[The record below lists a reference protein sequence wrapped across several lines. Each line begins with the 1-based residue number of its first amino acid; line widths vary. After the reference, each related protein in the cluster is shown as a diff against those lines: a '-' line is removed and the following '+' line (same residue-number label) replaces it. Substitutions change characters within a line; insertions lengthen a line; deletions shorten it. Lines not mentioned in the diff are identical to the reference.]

1 MLSRPL
7 VTEPIEPAAMAAA
20 STVGPW
26 HALVSALGLALLGA
40 EPRQRIRLRRTLLS
54 GLMYLLFNLLRWAGA
69 MHGLVSWPAAE
80 LVATY
85 EIAGFLLLYAL
96 LRSGRTQHLR
106 DPALT
111 LLQILFALSALV
123 LNYACIEISRNVALP
138 LLCLVLVFG
147 MYRLTPG
154 QILLT
159 GGATVAM
166 LLAMLLLMWRL
177 RVPDFDVAEQSLN
190 VVLAAVTLPLFAMV
204 ARRLAQMRQ
213 RHVQQK
219 ADMAEAIEKLH
230 HLATRD
236 GLTGLVNRRH
246 MMAQL
251 ADEQLRLARS
261 QRACCVALL
270 DIDHFKRI
278 NDTHGHQMG
287 DSVLV
292 SFARQVVEVL
302 PGPDAVCRWGG
313 EEFLVLMPEESLP
326 TARAAIDRLL
336 RRIDI
341 SLPPHDDG
349 SAWRVTLSAGLA
361 EVQAGEPLQQA
372 IERADAALYRAKQ
385 AGRDRLELAT

>member
-1 MLSRPL
+1 MLPTPL
-7 VTEPIEPAAMAAA
+7 AAELTEPAVQAGAPAVAR
-20 STVGPW
+20 GPW
-26 HALVSALGLALLGA
+26 RLIGDAVLGT
-40 EPRQRIRLRRTLLS
+40 EPRQRVWLRRTLLS

-69 MHGLVSWPAAE
+69 VHGLVPWRSAQVVAA
-80 LVATY
+80 Y
-85 EIAGFLLLYAL
+85 EITGFLALYAV
-96 LRSGRTQHLR
+96 LRSGRTRHLR

-111 LLQILFALSALV
+111 LLQILLGLSALV
-123 LNYACIEISRNVALP
+123 LNYAFVEASRNVALP
-138 LLCLVLVFG
+138 LLSLVLVFG

-154 QILLT
+154 QILLA
-159 GGATVAM
+159 GGATVVM
-166 LLAMLLLMWRL
+166 LLAMLLVMWR
-177 RVPDFDVAEQSLN
+177 VHEPGFDVAEQSLN
-190 VVLAAVTLPLFAMV
+190 VVLAAVTLPMFAMV

-213 RHVQQK
+213 RNVRQK
-219 ADMAEAIEKLH
+219 ADMAEAIEQLH

-270 DIDHFKRI
+270 DIDHFKRV

-287 DSVLV
+287 DSVLIG
-292 SFARQVVEVL
+292 FARQVVEVL

-313 EEFLVLMPEESLP
+313 EEFLVLMPEMAQAE
-326 TARAAIDRLL
+326 ARAAIERLL

-341 SLPPHDDG
+341 ALPAHADG
-349 SAWRVTLSAGLA
+349 SPWRVTLSAGLA
-361 EVQAGEPLQQA
+361 EVRAGETLQRA

>member
-1 MLSRPL
+1 MLPAPL
-7 VTEPIEPAAMAAA
+7 VAELTEPSSDAGVSPMGR
-20 STVGPW
+20 GPW
-26 HALVSALGLALLGA
+26 RVIGDALLGT

-54 GLMYLLFNLLRWAGA
+54 GLMYLLFTLLRWGGA
-69 MHGLVSWPAAE
+69 MHGLVPWPAVQ
-80 LVATY
+80 LVAAY
-85 EIAGFLLLYAL
+85 EITGFLALYAV
-96 LRSGRTQHLR
+96 LRSGRTQHLN

-111 LLQILFALSALV
+111 LQQILFGLSALV
-123 LNYACIEISRNVALP
+123 LNYAVIDVSRNVALP
-138 LLCLVLVFG
+138 LLSLVLVFG

-154 QILLT
+154 QILLV
-159 GGATVAM
+159 GGATVVM
-166 LLAMLLLMWRL
+166 LLAMLLVMWR
-177 RVPDFDVAEQSLN
+177 VHEPGFDVAEQSLN
-190 VVLAAVTLPLFAMV
+190 VVLAAVTLPMFAMV
-204 ARRLAQMRQ
+204 ARRLTQMRQ

-219 ADMAEAIEKLH
+219 ADMAEAIEQLH

-246 MMAQL
+246 MMTQL
-251 ADEQLRLARS
+251 ADEQQRQARS

-287 DSVLV
+287 DSVLI
-292 SFARQVVEVL
+292 SFARQAVEVL

-313 EEFLVLMPEESLP
+313 EEFLVLMPEVALP
-326 TARAAIDRLL
+326 EARSAIERLL

-341 SLPPHDDG
+341 TLPPRDDG
-349 SAWRVTLSAGLA
+349 QAWRVTLSAGLA
-361 EVQAGEPLQQA
+361 EAQAGEPLSRA